1 MHNIQWEILLGAFG
15 LIILIIYMH
24 QNSTSRID
32 SLITKTDEKFEA
44 MNRELKEINKEIM
57 ELIKKL
63 K

>member
-1 MHNIQWEILLGAFG
+1 MHNIQWEILLGTFG
-15 LIILIIYMH
+15 LIISIIYMH

-32 SLITKTDEKFEA
+32 SLITKTDEKFET
-44 MNRELKEINKEIM
+44 MNRELKEMNKEIM